1 VAHYTPTGRLTRP
14 MLAVHTMYDPLIPG
28 TTLALYAH
36 EVEEAGF
43 GENFVQQY
51 VRRDGHCAFTLQ
63 QVGQSFDELLAWIH
77 AGKRPMPGPLR

>member
-36 EVEEAGF
+36 EVEAAGF
-43 GENFVQQY
+43 GENLVQQY
-51 VRRDGHCAFTLQ
+51 VHRDGHCAFSRQ
-63 QVGQSFDELLAWIH
+63 QVGESFDELLAWING
-77 AGKRPMPGPLR
+77 GKRPAPGLLR